1 MEKISKKQVERF
13 PIYLKFLLSV
23 RNQDNQN
30 ISAPSI
36 AAGLGLS
43 EEQVRKDLQV
53 VTKAQGKPKSGRNID
68 ELIQDIQ
75 NFLGYEKK
83 QNAIVVG
90 VGHLGKAFMN
100 YKGFEEFG
108 FNIVAGFDV
117 NKDLISTKI
126 NGKTIHSIYEMGKVV
141 QSLKV
146 KIAILTVPAEVAQQ
160 QVNVLINHGIKAIW
174 NFVPTHLDVPE
185 DVVIENMNLASSLA
199 VLSHKLKEKGE

>member
-30 ISAPSI
+30 ISAPII